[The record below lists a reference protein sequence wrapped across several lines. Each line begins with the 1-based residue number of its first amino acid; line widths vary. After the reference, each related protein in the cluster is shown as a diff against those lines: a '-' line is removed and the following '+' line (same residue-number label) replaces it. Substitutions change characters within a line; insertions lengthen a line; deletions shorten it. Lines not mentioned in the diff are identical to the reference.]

1 MTGKRAVQS
10 TVGSFVGDCFVDP
23 ASTLGPLK
31 VILRMR
37 VGRKASIN
45 IHPIADIRLLQR
57 ITQAE
62 GLAVRRLSACCTRAR
77 CTRARCNAADAFS
90 HKELTS
96 STTNEKR
103 LPSAAPHGGGAD
115 KG

>member
-1 MTGKRAVQS
+1 M
-10 TVGSFVGDCFVDP
+10 DP

-77 CTRARCNAADAFS
+77 CNAADAFS